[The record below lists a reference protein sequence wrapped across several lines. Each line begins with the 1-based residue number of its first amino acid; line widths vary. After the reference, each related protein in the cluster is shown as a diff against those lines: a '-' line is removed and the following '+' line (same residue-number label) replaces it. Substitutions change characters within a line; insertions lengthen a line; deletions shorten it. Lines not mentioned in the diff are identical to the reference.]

1 MPIDLVNFIFFFF
14 GARKAIENRSN
25 SVLESNGWSLF
36 DPC

>member
-1 MPIDLVNFIFFFF
+1 MPIGLVNFIFFC
-14 GARKAIENRSN
+14 ARKAIENRSN

>member
-1 MPIDLVNFIFFFF
+1 MLIDLVNFIFFF